1 MRARNY
7 SLRSTFGE
15 ESDDPGWFAGNSEAT
30 RLLTKDPITLTENDV
45 LGLRVP

>member
-7 SLRSTFGE
+7 SLRSTLE
-15 ESDDPGWFAGNSEAT
+15 KNPTIGWFVGNSEAT